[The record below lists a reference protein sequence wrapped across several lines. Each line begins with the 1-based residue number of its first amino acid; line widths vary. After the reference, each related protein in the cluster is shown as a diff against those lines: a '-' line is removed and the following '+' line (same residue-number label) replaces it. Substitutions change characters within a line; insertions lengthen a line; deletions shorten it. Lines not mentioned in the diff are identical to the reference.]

1 MRCPWWSLLPGVSA
15 GRSLASRF
23 HGKAKAR
30 HTPPPD
36 WTGRK
41 MAAPGATPS
50 LLMLALLDRPRLP
63 FALLFAVCT
72 ALLGFGLYLQYSGG
86 LEPCPMCILQRYAFT
101 TVILVAL
108 AGALHGP
115 TGRLGRSIYAVL
127 LLAASLAGGSIAA
140 WQSWIQR
147 FPPDLSECGPDLAY
161 MLESFPLTSALPMI
175 FRGAGECTR
184 IDWTLLGLSI
194 ANWSL
199 VCFTLIAVAALL
211 ALLRR
216 PTARR

>member
-1 MRCPWWSLLPGVSA
+1 MASLFA
-15 GRSLASRF
+15 LA
-23 HGKAKAR
+23 
-30 HTPPPD
+30 PP
-36 WTGRK
+36 
-41 MAAPGATPS
+41 AP
-50 LLMLALLDRPRLP
+50 MLAFLDRPRL
-63 FALLFAVCT
+63 LFVVGC

-101 TVILVAL
+101 AVIVVAL

-115 TGRLGRSIYAVL
+115 RSRLARGVYAVV
-127 LLAASLAGGSIAA
+127 LALTSLAGGGIAA

-161 MLESFPLTSALPMI
+161 MLESFPLASALPMI
-175 FRGAGECTR
+175 FHGAGECTR
-184 IDWTLLGLSI
+184 VDWAFLGLSI

-199 VCFTLIAVAALL
+199 LCFAVIAVAAIT

-216 PTARR
+216 PLAP

>member
-1 MRCPWWSLLPGVSA
+1 
-15 GRSLASRF
+15 
-23 HGKAKAR
+23 
-30 HTPPPD
+30 
-36 WTGRK
+36 
-41 MAAPGATPS
+41 
-50 LLMLALLDRPRLP
+50 MLALLDRPRLP

-101 TVILVAL
+101 AVILVAL

-115 TGRLGRSIYAVL
+115 TGRWARSLYAGL
-127 LLAASLAGGSIAA
+127 LLLASLAGGGVAA

-161 MLESFPLTSALPMI
+161 MLESFPLSSSLPMI

-184 IDWTLLGLSI
+184 IDWSFLGLSI

-199 VCFTLIAVAALL
+199 LCFTLIAMAALL
-211 ALLRR
+211 GLLRR
-216 PTARR
+216 PAIR

>member
-1 MRCPWWSLLPGVSA
+1 
-15 GRSLASRF
+15 
-23 HGKAKAR
+23 
-30 HTPPPD
+30 
-36 WTGRK
+36 
-41 MAAPGATPS
+41 
-50 LLMLALLDRPRLP
+50 MLALLDRPRLP
-63 FALLFAVCT
+63 FVLLFVVCS

-101 TVILVAL
+101 AVILVAL

-115 TGRLGRSIYAVL
+115 TNRLGRSIYGAL
-127 LLAASLAGGSIAA
+127 LLLASLAGGGIAV

-147 FPPDLSECGPDLAY
+147 FPPDISECGPDLAY

-184 IDWTLLGLSI
+184 IDWSFLGLSI

-199 VCFTLIAVAALL
+199 VCFILVAVAAVI
-211 ALLRR
+211 ASLRR
-216 PTARR
+216 PAAHR